1 MGLLLGLEELLGLRP
16 PIAPLLVRRQARLLV
31 PIPALFPGRG
41 PIAFELGLERG
52 ERPPRHLKRFLEPG
66 LHRLHRL
73 DALPDLLD
81 RLVDLL
87 LQLLL
92 LLLLLRLLLLLLL
105 LGRQPPLLL
114 LRLLLLLLLLQLRLP
129 LPLLLLLLL
138 LLLQLRLLPRLHHRR
153 L

>member
-92 LLLLLRLLLLLLL
+92 LLLRLLLLL